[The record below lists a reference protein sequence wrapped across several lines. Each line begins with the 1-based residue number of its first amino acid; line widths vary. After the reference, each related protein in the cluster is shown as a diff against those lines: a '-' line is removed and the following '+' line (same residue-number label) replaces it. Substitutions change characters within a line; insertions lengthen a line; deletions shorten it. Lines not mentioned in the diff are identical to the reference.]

1 MAVVDIDIVF
11 HGAAVMPDSDT
22 PTQIGGAID
31 ATRKVVFTDISP
43 DGPVE
48 VVSDGADTRTMTLHY
63 VKDDGTITS
72 EAKTLNGTTAVIF
85 TDTIKTILKVLI
97 TSDATRVATLRKSV
111 AGATL
116 VTIEVLIV
124 EARRAFYNA
133 IAEATGGSTR
143 TYYEKVFIKNTNGTD
158 ALTVAQIVLQAD
170 PAGVITF
177 ALETTL
183 GGTTDNGASN
193 NRQVAPS
200 GFTFDATTKN
210 VAASQVLGAGLA
222 QGMWL
227 KLTLTAGLAAN
238 ETTYTIRTQ
247 GVAA

>member
-1 MAVVDIDIVF
+1 MAVVDADIVF
-11 HGAAVMPDSDT
+11 HGSAAMPDSDT

-177 ALETTL
+177 ALEVTL

-193 NRQVAPS
+193 NRQVAPA